1 MEKHADK
8 QEGKVVENMLIVL
21 GDKIRKLRHEA
32 DISIQRLSEISGVSP
47 AGIYK
52 IETGQMTPSVTTLV
66 KISNAL
72 GKKASFFIEDFEQV
86 KNVEFV
92 KADKREKLPGAE
104 GKLKVEILA
113 GMLENCKMYGGL
125 FTVSPDG
132 RSADEH
138 LMHEGEEFI
147 FCLDGKVDFNVG
159 DDVFHLEEGDALH
172 YKTEIPHSFHN
183 HGKKKAKLLYI
194 LTPPGSLKES
204 FDFLK
209 VGNAKAAS
217 SRK

>member
-1 MEKHADK
+1 MDK
-8 QEGKVVENMLIVL
+8 DKAEGKVVESMLLAL
-21 GDKIRKLRHEA
+21 GDKIRKLRHDA
-32 DISIQRLSEISGVSP
+32 DISIQKLSEISGVSP

-52 IETGQMTPSVTTLV
+52 IETGQMTPSVTTLI
-66 KISNAL
+66 KISSAL

-92 KADKREKLPGAE
+92 KADKREKLPGSE
-104 GKLKVEILA
+104 GKLKVEVIA
-113 GMLENCKMYGGL
+113 GMLQDCKMYGGL

-138 LMHEGEEFI
+138 LIHEGEEFI
-147 FCLDGKVDFNVG
+147 FCLEGEVDFTVG
-159 DDVFHLEEGDALH
+159 DDVFHLQEGDALH

-183 HGKKKAKLLYI
+183 GGKRKAKLLYI

-204 FDFLK
+204 FDFLRIS
-209 VGNAKAAS
+209 NAKTAAG
-217 SRK
+217 RK

>member
-1 MEKHADK
+1 MEKT
-8 QEGKVVENMLIVL
+8 GSKVAEKMLRAL
-21 GDKIRKLRHEA
+21 GDKIRKLRHDS

-52 IETGQMTPSVTTLV
+52 IETGQMTPSVTTLI

-92 KADKREKLPGAE
+92 RADKREKLPGTE
-104 GKLKVEILA
+104 GKLKVEIIA
-113 GMLENCKMYGGL
+113 GMLQDCKMYGGL
-125 FTVSPDG
+125 FTVSPGG
-132 RSADEH
+132 RSGDDH
-138 LMHEGEEFI
+138 LMHQGEEFI
-147 FCLDGKVDFNVG
+147 FCLSGEADFTVG
-159 DDVFHLEEGDALH
+159 EDVFHLQEGDALH

-183 HGKKKAKLLYI
+183 NGKRKSKLLYI

-209 VGNAKAAS
+209 LSNAKAAAA
-217 SRK
+217 RK